1 MLTIR
6 RAEDRGVAEFGWLS
20 SRHTF
25 SFGQYRNP
33 RFDGYSDLLVIND
46 DVVSPGQGFGR
57 HGHRDMEIIS
67 YVLDGQ
73 LEHRD
78 SLGNGSV
85 MMHGDVQRMSAGT
98 GVMHSEFNASESHC
112 VHFYQIWIQPDR
124 DGYPPSYEQ
133 TRLDPAALAD
143 RLALIAAPAGEGAA
157 VAIHQ
162 DARLHAGRFSA
173 GARLTH
179 ALPAR
184 RRGYLQ
190 LARGTLTVNGLSLD
204 EGDGLFIEDEA
215 RLDLESVQDSE
226 VLLFDLR

>member
-67 YVLDGQ
+67 YVLEGQ

-78 SLGNGSV
+78 SLGNGWV
-85 MMHGDVQRMSAGT
+85 MAQGDVQRMSAGT

-112 VHFYQIWIQPDR
+112 VHFYQIWIRPDR

-133 TRLDPAALAD
+133 TRLDPMALSD

-162 DARLHAGRFSA
+162 DARLYAGRFRA
-173 GARLTH
+173 GAHLVH
-179 ALPAR
+179 ALPAQR
-184 RRGYLQ
+184 HGYLQ
-190 LARGTLTVNGLSLD
+190 LARGALNVNGLSLE
-204 EGDGLFIEDEA
+204 EGDGLFVEDEA
-215 RLDLESVQDSE
+215 SLDLDFRQDSE